1 MLPTLI
7 GLSML
12 VAHPARP
19 PLPIQIPR
27 EALQFDVTLKDVDAA
42 QVAALLGNDLP
53 TLLRDRFRGRIGRA
67 VVSVNGNA
75 LTVKAD
81 KFRMPGDWLS
91 RAEGTMD
98 LKTRAYTAKL
108 YAFGGLME
116 FTGTVPTDAAIARVR
131 SRGTPANGSAV
142 AATGTGTA
150 TGR

>member
-7 GLSML
+7 GLSLL

-27 EALQFDVTLKDVDAA
+27 DALQFDVTLKEVDAA
-42 QVAALLGNDLP
+42 QVAGLLGNDLP
-53 TLLRDRFRGRIGRA
+53 AVLRDRFRGRIGR
-67 VVSVNGNA
+67 VLVTVNGDTV
-75 LTVKAD
+75 TVKAD

-98 LKTRAYTAKL
+98 LKTREYRAKL

-116 FTGTVPTDAAIARVR
+116 FTGTVPTDEAIARVR
-131 SRGTPANGSAV
+131 SKGLPPRGAV
-142 AATGTGTA
+142 AAKDTGTG
-150 TGR
+150 R